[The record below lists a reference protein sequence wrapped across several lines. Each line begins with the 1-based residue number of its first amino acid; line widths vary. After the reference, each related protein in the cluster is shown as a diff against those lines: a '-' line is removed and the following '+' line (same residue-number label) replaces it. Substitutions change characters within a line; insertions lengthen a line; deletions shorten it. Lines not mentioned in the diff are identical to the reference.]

1 MGVSIPEVKELLW
14 CDIRNFTQLKYNIK
28 GGSCFHRLEDPDIAI
43 IDLGKL
49 CQLKLREHFSFTIVD
64 DVESELFIRV
74 TVFFFRMILP
84 TYVFSLEDLIQP
96 TNLAIIA

>member
-1 MGVSIPEVKELLW
+1 MTSRTSHK
-14 CDIRNFTQLKYNIK
+14 LKNIK
-28 GGSCFHRLEDPDIAI
+28 GDSCFHRLEGPDIAI
-43 IDLGKL
+43 IDIGKL
-49 CQLKLREHFSFTIVD
+49 CLKQREHFSFTIVD

>member
-14 CDIRNFTQLKYNIK
+14 CDIQNFTQFKNNIK
-28 GGSCFHRLEDPDIAI
+28 GDSHFPRLNGTDMASIN
-43 IDLGKL
+43 LGKL
-49 CQLKLREHFSFTIVD
+49 CLKQREHFSFTIVD